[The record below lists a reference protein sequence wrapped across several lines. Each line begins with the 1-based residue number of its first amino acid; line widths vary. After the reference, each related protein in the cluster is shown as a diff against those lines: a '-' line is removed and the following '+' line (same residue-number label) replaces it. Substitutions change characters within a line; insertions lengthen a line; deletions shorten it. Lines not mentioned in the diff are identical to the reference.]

1 MVKIIS
7 RIPEKIKRLRIE
19 NNLTQKQVADMLEI
33 DRSTYSYYESG
44 KIKLDVKTIL
54 SLSRI
59 FGVDYTDI
67 LDVEK
72 SNVCADVTRNSSST
86 SECKKKLDAAFI
98 NNLSSE
104 EENLLLSLR
113 LLPSDAYMEVMN
125 IISEKLKSEH
135 KIWKKLWINGQILFH
150 KYSAKGAKSH
160 FYIWDAFTS

>member
-7 RIPEKIKRLRIE
+7 RIPEKIRKLRME

-67 LDVEK
+67 LDAEK
-72 SNVCADVTRNSSST
+72 SNICADVTRNSSNT
-86 SECKKKLDAAFI
+86 SECKKKLDTAFI

-113 LLPSDAYMEVMN
+113 LLPSDAYTEVMH
-125 IISEKLKSEH
+125 IISEKLKSERRKQRKDLY
-135 KIWKKLWINGQILFH
+135 KISIPNTNNNTNL
-150 KYSAKGAKSH
+150 
-160 FYIWDAFTS
+160 

>member
-7 RIPEKIKRLRIE
+7 RIPEKIRKLRID

-54 SLSRI
+54 SLSHI

-67 LDVEK
+67 LDAEK
-72 SNVCADVTRNSSST
+72 SSICADVTRNSPNNAES
-86 SECKKKLDAAFI
+86 KKKLDTAFI
-98 NNLSSE
+98 GNLSDK

-113 LLPSDAYMEVMN
+113 LLPPDAYTEVMN
-125 IISEKLKSEH
+125 IISEKLKSERRKQRKNLY
-135 KIWKKLWINGQILFH
+135 KISIPNMDNNQNL
-150 KYSAKGAKSH
+150 
-160 FYIWDAFTS
+160 

>member
-7 RIPEKIKRLRIE
+7 RIPDKIRKLRTE

-72 SNVCADVTRNSSST
+72 SNICADVTRNSSST
-86 SECKKKLDAAFI
+86 SECKKKLDTEFI

-113 LLPSDAYMEVMN
+113 LLPSDSYMEVMN
-125 IISEKLKSEH
+125 IISEKLKSERR
-135 KIWKKLWINGQILFH
+135 KQR
-150 KYSAKGAKSH
+150 KSL
-160 FYIWDAFTS
+160 YNISIPNIDNN